1 MNHHIGKPVGKLVA
15 RIQEAPRKWFVRELT
30 AEGLKSPAP
39 PHGDVPACT
48 RGEADND

>member
-30 AEGLKSPAP
+30 AAGL
-39 PHGDVPACT
+39 PHGDVSACT

>member
-15 RIQEAPRKWFVRELT
+15 RIQEAPLKWFVRELT
-30 AEGLKSPAP
+30 VADLKSSAP
-39 PHGDVPACT
+39 PHGDVPVCT